1 MREEDTQKGAWWLAK
16 QKNAYIAVSGIVN
29 YLERQNRGQREDT
42 RFFMEL
48 ASNFNI
54 AGNGCENA
62 GWFGKAAGG
71 KMRRNLCQSLCD
83 VASSLI
89 LQNRTVPMAVTSDG
103 DYALARLAERWT
115 RAIQGQFYSLGVFDI
130 APDVGRDALET
141 GTGFV
146 LGYVEMQPAKGEDG
160 QPLLDEAGAQVMRP
174 KPVIER
180 VLPNEILVD
189 AVDGQ
194 YREPRS
200 LYRIKLVA
208 RETLIAAWPKFAAK
222 LRTSGGPTPH
232 NFVDFSISRA
242 NKADFVRVI
251 EAWHL
256 PSAPGKSDGRHVIC
270 TDNVD
275 LIDEAYSKQKFPIRA
290 YRYVVRRVGFW
301 GQGLVERVMPCQVR
315 LSEIQQAK
323 RNMQRLCSNTYW
335 MRHEN
340 CDVTWDEMSNLPGQE
355 VVWTGQTPP
364 QMVTFEGTPAD
375 LNAEEQQIVAE
386 AMEQEGFSGNMVAG
400 DTNKAL
406 SSARAVR
413 AADDVAS
420 RRHVMPTRLYE
431 SLYLD
436 MADLIAELNDQC
448 AEIDP
453 KYTVTGRYR
462 AGKRS
467 WIKEDLW
474 LKLRLPEG
482 KVQVTVFP
490 ISALPTTPMGLW
502 STLEEMTQAG
512 MVSKEMAMELQGMPD
527 VDRYMAGETSSID
540 LAGWQIDR
548 LFDGIEEL
556 PIPQQD
562 LQTSIRMV
570 NQAMLI
576 AYRMEAPQ
584 EVLDAFDAYMAYGKY
599 LLEKPP
605 ANANALGGM
614 APAAL
619 NPNAAAAAAVGAMPA
634 PGMPGPAPLPPM
646 PVPPIAA

>member
-1 MREEDTQKGAWWLAK
+1 VREEDTQKGAWWCSK
-16 QKNAYIAVSGIVN
+16 PRNAYLTVCGIVN

-54 AGNGCENA
+54 AGNGCENS
-62 GWFGKAAGG
+62 GWFGRAAGG

-115 RAIQGQFYSLGVFDI
+115 RAIQGQFYNLKVFDI

-146 LGYVEMQPAKGEDG
+146 LGYVEMDEKGK
-160 QPLLDEAGAQVMRP
+160 PR
-174 KPVIER
+174 PVIER

-232 NFVDFSISRA
+232 NFVDFSISKT

-256 PSAPGKSDGRHVIC
+256 PTMPGKADGRHVIC

-275 LIDEAYSKQKFPIRA
+275 LVDEPYAKEKFPIRA

-340 CDVTWDEMSNLPGQE
+340 CDWSWDEMSNLPGQE
-355 VVWTGQTPP
+355 IVWTGQTPP

-400 DTNKAL
+400 DVNKGL

-413 AADDVAS
+413 AADDVSS

-453 KYTVTGRYR
+453 QYTVTGRYR
-462 AGKRS
+462 AGRRS

-474 LKLRLPEG
+474 TELKLPEG
-482 KVQVTVFP
+482 KVQITVFP

-512 MVSKEMAMELQGMPD
+512 MVSKEMAMELQGLPD
-527 VDRYMAGETSSID
+527 VARFMAGETSSID

-548 LFDGIEEL
+548 LMDGHEEL

-562 LQTSIRMV
+562 LQTSIRMA

-584 EVLDAFDAYMAYGKY
+584 HVLDAFDGYMAYGKS
-599 LLEKPP
+599 LLEQPP
-605 ANANALGGM
+605 ANALGGM

-619 NPNAAAAAAVGAMPA
+619 SPEAAAAAQIAAAPAPAMPGA
-634 PGMPGPAPLPPM
+634 PPLPPM